1 MIPTMRD
8 TLAFLS
14 LRKRSYQSI
23 FGKTGPAGSEA
34 MKDLARFCH
43 AYKSTAVP
51 NRDLSMVLQGRRE
64 VWLRICEH
72 LHVSEEELTRL
83 YQAVV
88 QGE

>member
-23 FGKTGPAGSEA
+23 FGETGAAGSEA
-34 MKDLARFCH
+34 MKDLVKFCY
-43 AYKSTAVP
+43 ANKSTAGP
-51 NRDLSMVLQGRRE
+51 DPYLTATLNGRRE

-72 LHVSEEELTRL
+72 LHISEEELTVL
-83 YQAVV
+83 YKAVT